1 MAGKYSKNKGSD
13 YERIIAKL
21 LSKEFGVDVRR
32 TPMSGGFHLDF
43 AGDVFVA
50 GSKPSI
56 LRRFIIDPKRWAR
69 FDRKLF
75 EQLEDL
81 RYLAN
86 KRMIGSNQ
94 TAWQIWRFDH
104 MDEAYAVFNLHDI
117 IKLLKEFDGYLQKEP

>member
-1 MAGKYSKNKGSD
+1 M
-13 YERIIAKL
+13 
-21 LSKEFGVDVRR
+21 DVRR

-69 FDRKLF
+69 FDRTLF
-75 EQLEDL
+75 EQLEAL
-81 RYLAN
+81 RAQA
-86 KRMIGSNQ
+86 KEQ
-94 TAWQIWRFDH
+94 TACQIWRFDH
-104 MDEAYAVFNLHDI
+104 MDEAYAVFNLRDI